1 MKKTNRLI
9 IFALSLAVV
18 ISAIVGINV
27 SAAEETENEPSGA
40 LEIKS
45 INLVYNDKVELLVA
59 VDVSNQHRD
68 EIEVTYTFDG
78 ATYTAELHP
87 TEVLKDSKG
96 DTFPVFTTIGIA
108 PKDIGKD
115 MTFEAHVKDSGA
127 TGAAYSA
134 SILDYLYARL
144 YKQNFINAESSTDVA
159 KKNLY
164 QNTINYASSALEVL
178 VNNKEGKTE
187 PLYTTYTFA
196 WGADQYSK
204 IASDKFFGAVLEGT
218 VITPTYAGIVEL
230 AGWNVYDENGELSRT
245 LGPND
250 TVAITAPTKIE
261 AVQLGGEDPRPMDYQ
276 NGILWNDY
284 VESHFADGVLVTDS
298 YKQNNSAL
306 SMGLAVDPKD
316 AANKVLQVRNV
327 ANGTEAYTEVQ
338 ISNDLP
344 IGNCYTFGARMYIA
358 GNTAGY
364 NFAKLRFVTG
374 VDGDEALSLYL
385 LTATDSNGKNEGFAV
400 SVTGANAGL
409 AAGTQIFDPN
419 NFRVAKT
426 NWFDLRVELY
436 YAGNSGINKY
446 DEAAVAEARNNTYL
460 KVYVNNT
467 LVYSANTYWTV
478 AADIEYADI
487 RHLVSGAISNVQYD
501 NIYFTRTDKAY
512 TAD

>member
-27 SAAEETENEPSGA
+27 SAAEDESTGA

-45 INLVYNDKVELLVA
+45 INLVYGDKVELLVA

-78 ATYTAELHP
+78 ETYTAELHP
-87 TEVLKDSKG
+87 TEVLTDSKTG

-144 YKQNFINAESSTDVA
+144 YKQDFISATEGTNLA

-164 QNTINYASSALEVL
+164 QNTLNYASSALEVL
-178 VNNKEGKTE
+178 VNIKEGKTE

-204 IASDKFFGAVLEGT
+204 IASDKFFGAVLPNT

-230 AGWNVYDENGELSRT
+230 SGWNVYDASGELVKT
-245 LGPND
+245 LTPNETI
-250 TVAITAPTKIE
+250 TVTEPTKIE
-261 AVQLGGEDPRPMDYQ
+261 AVQLGGEDPRVMDYE
-276 NGILWNDY
+276 NDVWNDY
-284 VESHFADGVLVTDS
+284 VRSYYADGVLVTD
-298 YKQNNSAL
+298 NWATNTTL
-306 SMGLAVDPKD
+306 SMGLATDLKNS
-316 AANKVLQVRNV
+316 ANKVLQVRNTTT
-327 ANGTEAYTEVQ
+327 GSEGYTEVQ

-344 IGNCYTFGARMYIA
+344 IGNCYTFGSRIYIN
-358 GNTAGY
+358 GNTAGN

-374 VDGDEALSLYL
+374 SGNGEEALNLYL
-385 LTATDSNGKNEGFAV
+385 KTANKDAAGV
-400 SVTGANAGL
+400 SVSEGLAIAITGDNASL
-409 AAGTQIFDPN
+409 AAGTQIFDAGDT
-419 NFRVAKT
+419 RIQKQV
-426 NWFDLRVELY
+426 WFDLRVELY
-436 YAGNSGINKY
+436 YAGNSDINKY
-446 DEAAVAEARNNTYL
+446 DEAAIAEARNNTFV
-460 KVYVNNT
+460 KIYVNDN
-467 LVYSANTYWTV
+467 LVYSENVYWTV
-478 AADIEYADI
+478 TADIEYADI
-487 RHLVSGAISNVQYD
+487 RHVVSGATSNVQYD

-512 TAD
+512 TAN